1 MTFKS
6 PLSVRSTPVHPTLLD
21 GEEQTDFV
29 QVAYIIIIIIHSL
42 PSFYDFREPGE
53 YPITL
58 IFFCEIA
65 TLIIMF
71 LNTDEFNMGNQSMTS
86 SNLNLPSNYRD
97 LTDLLLINRR
107 TCAHRA
113 TDFQMDLSR
122 VRNKQQNNLGA
133 LHWTDNQ
140 S

>member
-1 MTFKS
+1 M
-6 PLSVRSTPVHPTLLD
+6 
-21 GEEQTDFV
+21 
-29 QVAYIIIIIIHSL
+29 
-42 PSFYDFREPGE
+42 FY
-53 YPITL
+53 
-58 IFFCEIA
+58 EIA
-65 TLIIMF
+65 TLFIMF

-122 VRNKQQNNLGA
+122 VRNKTKTNPGVWDCSDLLAPVWEHMGQGYPPDWGA
-133 LHWTDNQ
+133 EYLNTLVPPDVMPAAIPR
-140 S
+140 SFFRRFGRFGGFVA